1 MQINKKLFWFS
12 LIVSI
17 VLIVISSIIEFSTDM
32 QIFKFVENILLNI
45 FAGTV
50 VLIATSFFEY
60 NVQKRRNIIAIQEK
74 IIDFENLFIKLDYME
89 DIDEYPT
96 YEQCCNYYASQEPPR
111 AYTKQQ
117 YEKDKM
123 IDIGLKYK
131 KKFES
136 IIEQYINISDIN
148 LNELWRL
155 YDDLYFLWPILGKD
169 KKKLKIYNEVFEYID
184 NLVCKIK
191 ESAYHFKLYKN
202 GSVTNYKPSYNI
214 LLKLQKNV
222 FYHEKTYGYATDW
235 LDYHNKEYLKAKGQN
250 AIDDS
255 YTLEYNIVG
264 EYLDKKWKEIGKL

>member
-32 QIFKFVENILLNI
+32 QSFKFAENILLNI

-74 IIDFENLFIKLDYME
+74 IIDFENIFIKLEYME

-96 YEQCCNYYASQEPPR
+96 YEQCCNYYASLEPPR
-111 AYTKQQ
+111 TYTKKQ
-117 YEKDKM
+117 YENDKR
-123 IDIGLKYK
+123 IDMGLKYK

-155 YDDLYFLWPILGKD
+155 YDDLYFLWPIFGKD

-202 GSVTNYKPSYNI
+202 SSVTNYKPSYNI
-214 LLKLQKNV
+214 LLKLQQNV
-222 FYHEKTYGYATDW
+222 FYHEKTYGYVTDW
-235 LDYHNKEYLKAKGQN
+235 LDYHNKEYLKAEGQN
-250 AIDDS
+250 PIDDS

>member
-45 FAGTV
+45 FAGTI
-50 VLIATSFFEY
+50 VLIATSIFEY

-74 IIDFENLFIKLDYME
+74 IIDFENIFIKLEYME

-96 YEQCCNYYASQEPPR
+96 YEQCCNYYASLEPPR
-111 AYTKQQ
+111 TYTKKQ
-117 YEKDKM
+117 YENDKR
-123 IDIGLKYK
+123 IDMGLKYK

-155 YDDLYFLWPILGKD
+155 YDDLYFLWPIFGKD

-202 GSVTNYKPSYNI
+202 SSVTNYKPSYNI

-222 FYHEKTYGYATDW
+222 FYHEKTYGYVTDW
-235 LDYHNKEYLKAKGQN
+235 LDSHNKEYLKEKVKN
-250 AIDDS
+250 PIDDS